1 MVYLD
6 LISLSLVFYV
16 WVRIF
21 VHSALKPAAV
31 RLFRNIGIVLIV
43 TLIVDHIWQY
53 IFENG
58 GSSEAV
64 RQLLNTISSIEFLC
78 IPISFFF
85 MILYRR
91 KQWDAGDKVALG
103 ADAVLFALGLLNI
116 RMPVY
121 ASIDRQFYFV
131 NSPST
136 KWVYLGSFALFAF
149 ILIHDA
155 RRTFTMD
162 FEDRALI
169 SFVLL
174 IAALGGLACYMDGDV
189 ASVWACLAI
198 VYLLQYLAYERLFDK
213 TDQVTGM
220 PNRNAFTLAYFQERR
235 NPAPILVSVDLNH
248 LKYFNDH
255 YGHKTGDQY
264 LRAFAQTAQKRLNAL
279 GRFYRVGGD
288 EFCLVSDSDPARV
301 AAAFDDLAHMAQCDP
316 DFGDFPMDFAYG
328 MAVRQPG
335 ETNGALYTRA
345 DAAMYANKRE
355 VESADRASRDK
366 TSSMRYNTDK

>member
-248 LKYFNDH
+248 LKYFNDR
-255 YGHKTGDQY
+255 YGHDTGDHY
-264 LRAFAQTAQKRLNAL
+264 LRAFAQTAQQRVKDL
-279 GRFYRVGGD
+279 GQLYRVGGD
-288 EFCLVSDSDPARV
+288 EFCLASSADPSRV
-301 AAAFDDLAHMAQCDP
+301 QAAFAELSQMDQCDP
-316 DFGDFPMDFAYG
+316 AYGDFPMDFAYG
-328 MAVRQPG
+328 LAVRKPG
-335 ETNGALYTRA
+335 ETNGALYTRT
-345 DAAMYANKRE
+345 DAAMYANKRQME
-355 VESADRASRDK
+355 GAAGLDE
-366 TSSMRYNTDK
+366 